1 MAAWHAYRLAA
12 SNYLHLQV
20 SAPDTNN
27 LQQSLG
33 AFWCTV
39 MQVNIS
45 ASNDSYRVNRNS
57 PKCQFAAPG
66 RCRGQRRSVS
76 SAASI
81 TTRSK
86 RVTGKQHAGRGIYR
100 LRNCESLL
108 KDMIVAKAW
117 MRPSILWRTMLKAGS
132 ELKEQ
137 EKLFH
142 ALHRRLQ
149 VWNVSAPIN
158 TRSLLNVSEFWT
170 LNDKAGKKE
179 KKEKHAQDLMWWHK

>member
-1 MAAWHAYRLAA
+1 MSLAHTAQRIYTSSWLRGKQCVMAAWHAYRLAA

-20 SAPDTNN
+20 SASDTHN
-27 LQQSLG
+27 LQQSRG

-45 ASNDSYRVNRNS
+45 ASNDSYRINRNS

-66 RCRGQRRSVS
+66 WCWGQLQSVS

-117 MRPSILWRTMLKAGS
+117 MRPSILWCTMLRAGS

-137 EKLFH
+137 RSCFMLYTEDYRYEMY
-142 ALHRRLQ
+142 LHPL
-149 VWNVSAPIN
+149 
-158 TRSLLNVSEFWT
+158 T
-170 LNDKAGKKE
+170 
-179 KKEKHAQDLMWWHK
+179 QDHY